1 MKVDKIIKNAKVFT
15 SNVKNLNATAFAVN
29 DGKYVYVGDEAGLK
43 DYEGEVCDLGGA
55 FVMPAV
61 MDSHVHIGVPI
72 SNELAVKRD
81 FIECSNKKECL
92 DFIKAEMARK
102 PDAKK
107 YTFSLSE
114 SCLGGEKLTRYD
126 LDSVCPD
133 KELLIIEG
141 EFHSA
146 WANSLLLKNN
156 NVNANTPDIAPGLS
170 YYERDENG
178 EPTGYMFEMTL
189 IGFAMETSN
198 DIPDEQIEVSLKRY
212 AEFCKKMGI
221 CAVFEAGTPGGE
233 KYHERVYKLI
243 QKLDRQ
249 GEWPVYVDGSYAIC
263 SHVDFERCLE
273 TLRHYRD
280 TFHEGNMRSNTLK
293 IYLDGTLSIHTASL
307 LTPYADRNTSGG
319 HLFTGDE
326 MADMIEKLDA
336 EGFNLHLHTVGEA
349 ASRAVLDGV
358 EKARR
363 KLGKALKS
371 QVTCA
376 HLEVQDP
383 KDIQRFAA
391 LGVHANYTPWWHA
404 GGGSGGGGNFAQMK
418 NLLGEER
425 AKRMYASRS
434 VWDTGANVCW
444 SSDNADFDEGMLQW
458 SPYLGMEGGITREY
472 TKETNLE
479 EVEKLYEPV
488 QPASECMTHEQMLLG
503 FTINNARQMC
513 IADRKGS
520 IEAGKDADYLI
531 FDEDLTSI
539 DPHKFSHIEPKQVF
553 FAGKQMK

>member
-1 MKVDKIIKNAKVFT
+1 MW
-15 SNVKNLNATAFAVN
+15 
-29 DGKYVYVGDEAGLK
+29 
-43 DYEGEVCDLGGA
+43 
-55 FVMPAV
+55 VM
-61 MDSHVHIGVPI
+61 
-72 SNELAVKRD
+72 KRD
-81 FIECSNKKECL
+81 FIECRNKKECL
-92 DFIKAEMARK
+92 DFIKDRIAK
-102 PDAKK
+102 DPDAKS
-107 YTFSLSE
+107 YSFSLSE
-114 SCLGGEKLTRYD
+114 PCLGGEKLTRYD

-178 EPTGYMFEMTL
+178 EPTGHMFEMTL

-198 DIPDEQIEVSLKRY
+198 NIPDEQIEVSLKRY
-212 AEFCKKMGI
+212 AEYCRRMGI
-221 CAVFEAGTPGGE
+221 CAVFEAGTPGGA

-243 QKLDRQ
+243 RKLDRQ
-249 GEWPVYVDGSYAIC
+249 GEWPVYVDGSYSIC
-263 SHVDFERCLE
+263 SHVDLERCLE

-280 TFHEGNMRSNTLK
+280 TFHDGNMRFNTLK
-293 IYLDGTLSIHTASL
+293 IMMDGTLSIHTAAL
-307 LTPYADRNTSGG
+307 LTPYADKNTSGG
-319 HLFTGDE
+319 HLFTSDE
-326 MADMIEKLDA
+326 MADMIEKLNA
-336 EGFNLHLHTVGEA
+336 EGFNLHAHTVGEA

-363 KLGKALKS
+363 KLGDALKS

-376 HLEVQDP
+376 HLEVQHP
-383 KDIQRFAA
+383 EDIQRFAA
-391 LGVHANYTPWWHA
+391 LGVHANFTPWWHA

-418 NLLGEER
+418 KLLGEDR
-425 AKRMYASRS
+425 AKRMYSSRS
-434 VWDTGANVCW
+434 VWDSGANVCW
-444 SSDNADFDEGMLQW
+444 SSDNADYDEGMLQW
-458 SPYLGMEGGITREY
+458 SPYLGMEGGMTREY
-472 TKETNLE
+472 TRETNLE

-488 QPASECMTHEQMLLG
+488 QPASECMTHEQMLLV

-531 FDEDLTSI
+531 FDEDLTSM
-539 DPHKFSHIEPKQVF
+539 DPHRFSHLEPKQVY
-553 FAGKQMK
+553 FAGKQVK